1 MLNTPVVS
9 VMKNVLTFI
18 LCLWWLWIPLLV
30 GLWALIRRIIDSIEN
45 RIIRKTG
52 IEIEAKS
59 LSNQIISMVDLWV
72 QQRKSDYCSLKTES
86 YHRLPG
92 LEDRINRD
100 KKKTDYINRVLP
112 YKKKRGSYKRTNWYV
127 YKG

>member
-1 MLNTPVVS
+1 M
-9 VMKNVLTFI
+9 
-18 LCLWWLWIPLLV
+18 WWLWIPLLV

>member
-86 YHRLPG
+86 FHRLPG